1 MFNKKITLFFIC
13 FSLILISGYFVLI
26 NKSYIKYKIKNALS
40 LISIYSQNYQNLKEI
55 NKNLKIDLNQTNLD
69 TINIVKN
76 LAIFHFI
83 FKMKKSF
90 QYKTQITF
98 LIHFQQKY

>member
-69 TINIVKN
+69 TINIVKEFGYIPFYFLN
-76 LAIFHFI
+76 EKIFSIQNTKLHF
-83 FKMKKSF
+83 
-90 QYKTQITF
+90 
-98 LIHFQQKY
+98 